1 MYSKLSVAF
10 VAALAAGA
18 QAHYGNN
25 HHGSL
30 HKNGT
35 HHSPEL
41 SQAALSTGT
50 GSGPGESG
58 DTTLTYTLGSGAS
71 TTVITTTIHH
81 TAVETN
87 TAVCINYRRIE
98 LFSTDFDAIDYL
110 CCQFRGNWH
119 RSFHYPTSYHLQ
131 HYRRTLPFCHY

>member
-10 VAALAAGA
+10 VAALAASA
-18 QAHYGNN
+18 QANYGHN

-35 HHSPEL
+35 HHSAEL

-81 TAVETN
+81 TAFETN
-87 TAVCINYRRIE
+87 TAVCTDYRQNE
-98 LFSTDFDAIDYL
+98 LFSIDFDAIDYL
-110 CCQFRGNWH
+110 CCQLRSYWH
-119 RSFHYPTSYHLQ
+119 RSYHYLTQYHLQ
-131 HYRRTLPFCHY
+131 HYHRTLPFCDY

>member
-10 VAALAAGA
+10 VAALAVGA
-18 QAHYGNN
+18 QAHYGHN

-50 GSGPGESG
+50 GSGPGQSG

-71 TTVITTTIHH
+71 ATVITTTIHH
-81 TAVETN
+81 TAFETN
-87 TAVCINYRRIE
+87 TAVCINCIQLERFGIN
-98 LFSTDFDAIDYL
+98 FDAIDYL
-110 CCQFRGNWH
+110 CCQLRSNWH
-119 RSFHYPTSYHLQ
+119 WSYHYITQYHLQ
-131 HYRRTLPFCHY
+131 HYRRTLPFCDY

>member
-1 MYSKLSVAF
+1 MYSKLAVAF

-18 QAHYGNN
+18 QANYGHN
-25 HHGSL
+25 HHASF

-58 DTTLTYTLGSGAS
+58 DTTLTYTIGSGSS

-81 TAVETN
+81 TAFETN
-87 TAVCINYRRIE
+87 TAVSTNYVHLE
-98 LFSTDFDAIDYL
+98 TFDIDLNAIDYI
-110 CCQFRGNWH
+110 CCCLWSEWH
-119 RSFHYPTSYHLQ
+119 WSYHYLTQYRLQ
-131 HYRRTLPFCHY
+131 HYRRTLSICDH

>member
-18 QAHYGNN
+18 QAYNGH
-25 HHGSL
+25 HQHGSF

-35 HHSPEL
+35 HHFSAL

-58 DTTLTYTLGSGAS
+58 DTTLTYTLGSGSSA
-71 TTVITTTIHH
+71 TVITTTIHH
-81 TAVETN
+81 TAFETN
-87 TAVCINYRRIE
+87 TAVSSNYSQLE
-98 LFSTDFDAIDYL
+98 TFSIDFDVIDYL
-110 CCQFRGNWH
+110 CCGLRSNWH
-119 RSFHYPTSYHLQ
+119 WSYHYLTQYHLQ
-131 HYRRTLPFCHY
+131 HYRRTLPICDY